1 MTTLALNDEERAEL
15 TALVTNHMLDL
26 RAEIAGTNSFA
37 VRAALTRRAIVLQ
50 RLLGGLGESETRPA
64 AP

>member
-1 MTTLALNDEERAEL
+1 MTTLALNDEEQAEL
-15 TALVTNHMLDL
+15 AALVTTHMRGL

-50 RLLGGLGESETRPA
+50 RLLGSLGESETRLA